1 MKTMDGKYKAGD
13 RVTIELDKSDARNLN
28 NESGIIILEILGC
41 QIIAH
46 EPAPPPI
53 NTFIHLYSDGSVNSW
68 RTIEDAKEIKVPYGV
83 PTIKLTYCRVT
94 KEVKA
99 EVVE

>member
-1 MKTMDGKYKAGD
+1 MKYKAGD
-13 RVTIELDKSDARNLN
+13 RLRVEIQLDEVTASIMNSEQLITLF
-28 NESGIIILEILGC
+28 GC
-41 QIIAH
+41 PVIAH

-83 PTIKLTYCRVT
+83 PTIKLTYCHVT